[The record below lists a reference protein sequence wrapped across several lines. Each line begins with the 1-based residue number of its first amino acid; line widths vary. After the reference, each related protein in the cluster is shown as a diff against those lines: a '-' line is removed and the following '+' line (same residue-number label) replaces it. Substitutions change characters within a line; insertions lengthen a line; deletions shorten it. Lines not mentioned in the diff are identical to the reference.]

1 MKLIFDTDT
10 SQLIIAEGFASPVA
24 LLEAKRG
31 TGAKIQLTLLRDGQA
46 WTAPA
51 LSQFRFIVKPWGK
64 YEVDQTC
71 ALAESWTL
79 DSSRKVYEGRINY
92 ATDKL
97 NELLKVAD
105 PAGENTD
112 TGRMSLMAEFAWRET
127 DSVPWGD
134 RSHTVEFVLH
144 NNVWRGTET
153 IPGAPASQ
161 EGPMVPLLTP
171 ITVAITSNVIN
182 SHATA
187 NTLLDVTGLK
197 FPVQSGKRYAFKF
210 TIPYNAAA
218 ATTGSRWSINGPALS
233 QLHYSSRYTLTATS
247 ETVNFASAY
256 NLPSAANL
264 SSLTS
269 GNLAVIEGTLTAA
282 ADGEVIARFASE
294 IANSAVTAL
303 AGAHVT
309 YMVLPS
315 V

>member
-10 SQLIIAEGFASPVA
+10 AQLIVAEGFASPVS

-31 TGAKIQLTLLRDGQA
+31 TDAKIHLVLLRDGQP
-46 WTAPA
+46 WIAPA

-64 YEVDQTC
+64 YNADQTC
-71 ALAESWTL
+71 ALAESWAL
-79 DSSRKVYEGRINY
+79 DSARKCYEGRINY

-97 NELLKVAD
+97 NELLKIAD

-112 TGRMSLMAEFAWRET
+112 SGRLSLMAEFAWRET
-127 DSVPWGD
+127 DSVAWGE
-134 RSHTVEFVLH
+134 RSHTVEFLLH

-153 IPGAPASQ
+153 IPGAPASV
-161 EGPMVPLLTP
+161 EGSALPLLAP
-171 ITVAITSNVIN
+171 VTVAITSNVIN

-187 NTLLDVTGLK
+187 NTLIDVTGLK
-197 FPVQSGKRYAFKF
+197 FPVLSGRRYSFKF
-210 TIPYNAAA
+210 VIPYNAAA

-233 QLHYSSRYTLTATS
+233 QLHYSSRYTLTAIA
-247 ETVNFASAY
+247 ETVNYLSAY
-256 NLPSAANL
+256 NLPSTANL

-294 IANSAVTAL
+294 IASSAVTAL

>member
-1 MKLIFDTDT
+1 MKLIFDTDA
-10 SQLIIAEGFASPVA
+10 SELIVAEGFASPVS

-31 TGAKIQLTLLRDGQA
+31 TDVKIHLVLLRDGQP
-46 WTAPA
+46 WIAPA

-64 YEVDQTC
+64 YNADQTC

-79 DSSRKVYEGRINY
+79 DSARKVYEGRINY

-97 NELLKVAD
+97 NELLKIAD

-112 TGRMSLMAEFAWRET
+112 TGRLSLMAEFAWRET
-127 DSVPWGD
+127 DSVAWGE
-134 RSHTVEFVLH
+134 RSHTVEFLLH

-153 IPGAPASQ
+153 IPGAPASV
-161 EGPMVPLLTP
+161 EGSALPLLTP
-171 ITVAITSNVIN
+171 VTVVITSNVIN
-182 SHATA
+182 NHATA

-197 FPVQSGKRYAFKF
+197 FPVLSGRRYSFKF
-210 TIPYNAAA
+210 VIPYNAAA
-218 ATTGSRWSINGPALS
+218 STTGSRWSINGPALS
-233 QLHYSSRYTLTATS
+233 QLHYSSRYTLTAIA
-247 ETVNFASAY
+247 ETVNYLSAY
-256 NLPSAANL
+256 NLPATANL

-282 ADGEVIARFASE
+282 ANGEVIARFASE
-294 IANSAVTAL
+294 IASSSITAL

-309 YMVLPS
+309 YMVLPT

>member
-10 SQLIIAEGFASPVA
+10 AQLIVAEGFASPVS

-31 TGAKIQLTLLRDGQA
+31 TDAKIHLVLLRDGQP
-46 WTAPA
+46 WIAPA

-64 YEVDQTC
+64 YNADQTC

-79 DSSRKVYEGRINY
+79 DSVRKCYEGRINY

-97 NELLKVAD
+97 NELLKIAD
-105 PAGENTD
+105 PSGENTD
-112 TGRMSLMAEFAWRET
+112 TGRLSLMAEFAWRET
-127 DSVPWGD
+127 DSVAWGE
-134 RSHTVEFVLH
+134 RSHTVEFLLH

-153 IPGAPASQ
+153 IPGAPASV
-161 EGPMVPLLTP
+161 EGSALPLLAP
-171 ITVAITSNVIN
+171 VTVAITSNVIN

-187 NTLLDVTGLK
+187 NTLIDVTGLK
-197 FPVQSGKRYAFKF
+197 FPILSGRRYSFKF
-210 TIPYNAAA
+210 VIPYNAAA

-233 QLHYSSRYTLTATS
+233 QLHYSSRYTLTAIA
-247 ETVNFASAY
+247 ETVNYLSAY
-256 NLPSAANL
+256 NLPSTANL

-294 IANSAVTAL
+294 IASSSITAL

-309 YMVLPS
+309 FMILPS
-315 V
+315 A

>member
-79 DSSRKVYEGRINY
+79 DSARKSYEGRINY

-97 NELLKVAD
+97 NELLKIAD
-105 PAGENTD
+105 PTGENTD
-112 TGRMSLMAEFAWRET
+112 TGRLSLMAEFAWRET
-127 DSVPWGD
+127 DSVAWGE
-134 RSHTVEFVLH
+134 RSHTVEFLLH

-153 IPGAPASQ
+153 IPGAPASV
-161 EGPMVPLLTP
+161 EGSALPLLAP
-171 ITVAITSNVIN
+171 VTVAITSNVIN

-187 NTLLDVTGLK
+187 NTLIDVTGLK
-197 FPVQSGKRYAFKF
+197 FPVLSGRRYSFKF
-210 TIPYNAAA
+210 VIPYNAAA

-233 QLHYSSRYTLTATS
+233 QLHYSSRYTLTAIT
-247 ETVNFASAY
+247 ETVNYLSAY
-256 NLPSAANL
+256 NLPSTANL

-294 IANSAVTAL
+294 IASSSITAL
-303 AGAHVT
+303 AGAHVI
-309 YMVLPS
+309 YMVLPT

>member
-1 MKLIFDTDT
+1 
-10 SQLIIAEGFASPVA
+10 
-24 LLEAKRG
+24 
-31 TGAKIQLTLLRDGQA
+31 
-46 WTAPA
+46 
-51 LSQFRFIVKPWGK
+51 
-64 YEVDQTC
+64 
-71 ALAESWTL
+71 
-79 DSSRKVYEGRINY
+79 
-92 ATDKL
+92 
-97 NELLKVAD
+97 
-105 PAGENTD
+105 
-112 TGRMSLMAEFAWRET
+112 
-127 DSVPWGD
+127 
-134 RSHTVEFVLH
+134 
-144 NNVWRGTET
+144 
-153 IPGAPASQ
+153 
-161 EGPMVPLLTP
+161 MVPLLTP

-197 FPVQSGKRYAFKF
+197 FPVQSGKRYSFKF

-218 ATTGSRWSINGPALS
+218 TATGSRWSINGPALS
-233 QLHYSSRYTLTATS
+233 QLHYTSRYTLTATS

-294 IANSAVTAL
+294 IANSAITAL

-309 YMVLPS
+309 QMVLPS

>member
-10 SQLIIAEGFASPVA
+10 SQLIVAEGFASPVA

-31 TGAKIQLTLLRDGQA
+31 TGTRIQLTLLRDGQPWIA
-46 WTAPA
+46 SDFA
-51 LSQFRFIVKPWGK
+51 QFRFIVKPWGK
-64 YEVDQTC
+64 YNTDQTC

-79 DSSRKVYEGRINY
+79 DSSRKVYEGQINY

-97 NELLKVAD
+97 NELLKVAN
-105 PAGENTD
+105 PAGENMD
-112 TGRMSLMAEFAWRET
+112 TGRMSLMAEFAWRES

-153 IPGAPASQ
+153 MPGAPASV
-161 EGPMVPLLTP
+161 EGSVLPLLTP
-171 ITVAITSNVIN
+171 VTVAIITNVIN
-182 SHATA
+182 NQATA

-197 FPVQSGKRYAFKF
+197 FPVLSGRRYAFKF
-210 TIPYNAAA
+210 VIPYNAAA
-218 ATTGSRWSINGPALS
+218 STTGSRWSINGPALS
-233 QLHYSSRYTLTATS
+233 QLHYTSRYTLNYTT

-256 NLPSAANL
+256 NQPTAANL
-264 SSLTS
+264 SSLTF

-282 ADGEVIARFASE
+282 ANGEVIARFASE
-294 IANSAVTAL
+294 IANSAITAL

-309 YMVLPS
+309 YMMLPT

>member
-10 SQLIIAEGFASPVA
+10 AQLIVAEGFASPVS

-31 TGAKIQLTLLRDGQA
+31 TDTKIHLVLLRDGQP
-46 WTAPA
+46 WIAPA

-64 YEVDQTC
+64 YNADQTC

-79 DSSRKVYEGRINY
+79 DISRKVYEGRINY

-97 NELLKVAD
+97 NELLKIAD

-112 TGRMSLMAEFAWRET
+112 TGRLSLMAEFAWRET
-127 DSVPWGD
+127 DSVAWGE
-134 RSHTVEFVLH
+134 RSHTVEFLLH

-153 IPGAPASQ
+153 IPGAPASA
-161 EGPMVPLLTP
+161 EGSVLLLLTP
-171 ITVAITSNVIN
+171 VTVAITSNVIN

-197 FPVQSGKRYAFKF
+197 FPVLSGRRYAFKF
-210 TIPYNAAA
+210 VIPYNAAA
-218 ATTGSRWSINGPALS
+218 STTGSRWSINGPALN
-233 QLHYSSRYTLTATS
+233 QLHYTSRYTLNSTN

-256 NLPSAANL
+256 NQPTAANL
-264 SSLTS
+264 SSLTF

-282 ADGEVIARFASE
+282 DNGEVIARFASE
-294 IANSAVTAL
+294 IANSAITAL

-309 YMVLPS
+309 YMMLPT